1 MPTDL
6 SALPERTS
14 SIAEMRFG
22 AMVTSPLGAGSQ
34 KIDRAGTRYR
44 YTRESGRM
52 KIEPH
57 GRKWAALIQAATND
71 GARMRV
77 KLDGFKAGA
86 PGSPVVAADTA
97 SGREVPLAGLTPG
110 YSIRAGQPVTVT
122 RAGGRSYFDFART
135 NIIAAS
141 NGTATLTL
149 QQLIRAPLVAGD
161 KVELGAPFIEGI
173 ITEAFE
179 FAQPLEGY
187 TQFTVTIEEVA

>member
-1 MPTDL
+1 MPIDL
-6 SALPERTS
+6 SALPERES
-14 SIAEMRFG
+14 SFAEVRFG
-22 AMVTSPLGAGSQ
+22 GRLTSPLGAGSQ
-34 KIDRAGTRYR
+34 KIDRPGTRYR

-86 PGSPVVAADTA
+86 PGSPIVAADTV
-97 SGREVPLAGLTPG
+97 SGRQVPLSGLTPG
-110 YSIRAGQPVTVT
+110 YAIRAQQPVTIT
-122 RAGGRSYFDFART
+122 RGGRSYFDFART
-135 NIIAAS
+135 SVIAGTD
-141 NGTATLTL
+141 GTATLTL
-149 QQLIRAPLVAGD
+149 QQLIRTPLIAGD

-179 FAQPLEGY
+179 FPQPLEGY